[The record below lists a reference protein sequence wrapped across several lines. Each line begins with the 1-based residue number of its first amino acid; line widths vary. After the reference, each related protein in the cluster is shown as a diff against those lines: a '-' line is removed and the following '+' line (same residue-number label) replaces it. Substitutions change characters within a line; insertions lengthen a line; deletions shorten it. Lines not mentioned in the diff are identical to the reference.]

1 MGLRLGERRCGPRHP
16 QMGLGI
22 TLALYSCCYSA
33 LGRNLFTLA
42 LTLALEA
49 GSWLRWK
56 LGVGPASAL
65 CRWPWR
71 SAEGGETRVSE
82 TCKC

>member
-1 MGLRLGERRCGPRHP
+1 MRA

-22 TLALYSCCYSA
+22 TLALYCCYSA

-49 GSWLRWK
+49 GSWLEARGRAG
-56 LGVGPASAL
+56 LGALPLALAL
-65 CRWPWR
+65 CRR
-71 SAEGGETRVSE
+71 RRDSSF
-82 TCKC
+82 

>member
-49 GSWLRWK
+49 GSWLRSALEARGRAG
-56 LGVGPASAL
+56 LGALPLALAL
-65 CRWPWR
+65 CRR
-71 SAEGGETRVSE
+71 RRDSSF
-82 TCKC
+82 